1 MAKSANILS
10 NKLISH
16 LANIEKTRKKSEVLL
31 RKGTL
36 TNRDVNVIYSGLYLE
51 AVVSFE
57 RFIEDLFTDLLS
69 EKVNHPSK
77 KVKPKTFFK
86 STQIARNV
94 LLGERLYLDW
104 LPYKKFTVKRA
115 KRFFKKGLPFT
126 GLDSCFDTNTQPSI
140 DKKIETIT
148 EKISIIRNVLAHK
161 SAHSLK
167 GFKNKIISSSS
178 ALHSREK
185 NPIGYLRGLHSSHPT
200 PTTRYE
206 QIINDI
212 KYISV
217 LLTSRRL
224 R

>member
-16 LANIEKTRKKSEVLL
+16 LANIEKTRKKSEELL
-31 RKGTL
+31 RSGTL
-36 TNRDVNVIYSGLYLE
+36 TNRDVNVIYSGLFLE

-69 EKVNHPSK
+69 KRVNHPSK
-77 KVKPKTFFK
+77 KVKPKTFFQ
-86 STQIARNV
+86 SAIIARNV
-94 LLGERLYLDW
+94 LLGERSYLDW
-104 LPYKKFTVKRA
+104 LPYNKFTSRRA
-115 KRFFKKGLPFT
+115 KRFFQNGLPFT
-126 GLDSCFDTNTQPSI
+126 GLDNLIDTNIHPSI
-140 DKKIETIT
+140 DKKVDTIT
-148 EKISIIRNVLAHK
+148 ENISIIRNALAHK
-161 SAHSLK
+161 SAHSLETFEK
-167 GFKNKIISSSS
+167 RILSLRH

-212 KYISV
+212 KYISI
-217 LLTSRRL
+217 LLTSRKL
-224 R
+224 K